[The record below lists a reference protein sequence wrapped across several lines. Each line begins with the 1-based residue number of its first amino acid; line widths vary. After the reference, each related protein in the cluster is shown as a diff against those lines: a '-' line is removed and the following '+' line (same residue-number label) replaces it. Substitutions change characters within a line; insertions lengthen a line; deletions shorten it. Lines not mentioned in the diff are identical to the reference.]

1 MTGGCIP
8 ARRGRIPALP
18 RRRDA
23 LHKRENVQHPV
34 MSHLDLN
41 SFDVVVPDYELQAGS
56 LQLVA
61 TPRVETVS
69 VRHCCRC
76 TDRWRLQLTAFFSRS
91 NEEPE

>member
-18 RRRDA
+18 PRRDA
-23 LHKRENVQHPV
+23 LHKRDNVQHSV
-34 MSHLDLN
+34 MSYLDLN

-61 TPRVETVS
+61 TPRVEAVP
-69 VRHCCRC
+69 VRHCGCCIDGR
-76 TDRWRLQLTAFFSRS
+76 RLQLTASLF
-91 NEEPE
+91 EVK